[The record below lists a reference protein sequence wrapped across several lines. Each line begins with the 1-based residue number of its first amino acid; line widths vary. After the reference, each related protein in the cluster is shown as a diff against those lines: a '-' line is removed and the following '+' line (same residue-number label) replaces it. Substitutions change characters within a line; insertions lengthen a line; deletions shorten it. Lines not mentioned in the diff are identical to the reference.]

1 MLQLEINLC
10 FFAFYEL
17 VPDWEE
23 DNTHNGPGEE
33 QKQSQS
39 GKCQYP
45 DWGITWFITQLWLW
59 LVPSSY
65 WSLAGRTGP
74 PLVTLG
80 QSGDLRSANN
90 EQSIMHARSALT
102 THPSLPFPSIFR
114 AFCSDCEHWTM
125 FVLVATTAL
134 LFSSFRSYFSFNLS
148 RLFLPHQAI
157 LIIILK
163 K

>member
-1 MLQLEINLC
+1 M
-10 FFAFYEL
+10 
-17 VPDWEE
+17 V
-23 DNTHNGPGEE
+23 HNPTVTVT
-33 QKQSQS
+33 
-39 GKCQYP
+39 C
-45 DWGITWFITQLWLW
+45 
-59 LVPSSY
+59 PSSY
-65 WSLAGRTGP
+65 WRLAGYTDP

-114 AFCSDCEHWTM
+114 AFCSDYEHWTM

-134 LFSSFRSYFSFNLS
+134 LFSSFSSYSSFNLS

-157 LIIILK
+157 QIIIVK
-163 K
+163 KQSYLHLQVIFVGMFRPWLPGRVYIHGNTTPDRGFAWQQLINGSFITRI